1 MKLSDA
7 QRGEIEADVV
17 TLCQELIRIPSV
29 NYGEGKGDEKTA
41 AEYVAK
47 KLSEVGITSKL
58 YESAPNRTSVVARIE
73 GIEKSIASHSFAKV
87 EDLNAIKEVVTKTY
101 TVVEGLI
108 NTPSAS
114 VENKFS
120 SVKRNEKVLELSNL
134 LKSK

>member
-1 MKLSDA
+1 M
-7 QRGEIEADVV
+7 GGVI
-17 TLCQELIRIPSV
+17 
-29 NYGEGKGDEKTA
+29 
-41 AEYVAK
+41 
-47 KLSEVGITSKL
+47 SEVNPKA
-58 YESAPNRTSVVARIE
+58 EAPEVEVETPMSEDFATKFNSLNDALSNLTARIE